1 MRSQERP
8 AVRPSGHRRG
18 QLAVEL

>member
-1 MRSQERP
+1 MPSQERP

-18 QLAVEL
+18 QPAVEL

>member
-18 QLAVEL
+18 QPAVEL